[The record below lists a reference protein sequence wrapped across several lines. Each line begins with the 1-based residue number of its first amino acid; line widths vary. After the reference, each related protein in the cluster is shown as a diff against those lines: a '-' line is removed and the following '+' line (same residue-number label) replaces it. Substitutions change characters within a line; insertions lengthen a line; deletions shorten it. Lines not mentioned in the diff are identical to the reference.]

1 MAQLGSCHGEHL
13 AIQEF
18 AAELRRPF
26 DRQVLLFSE
35 FGDWIRRHGAPSRSL
50 PPHVPAKSD
59 RPVTGSRPGHQ
70 PCHRPFKPTGEN
82 HDFRSPH
89 RRTKT
94 EKHSA
99 VDSPEYVA
107 AVPDCRWPDGGRPP
121 RRSGAQRIDLDPR
134 RRRSGLHAFVR
145 PARGRAKNRAPE
157 HRRQDLKDVKTFLER
172 QPAPPVVQPV
182 PAKAAVSRTA
192 SPVGGVPSKSA
203 GFVPLKG
210 AAAYRAPAGDP
221 VVFEAFPSHE
231 SIAIRMDF
239 HAVLL
244 PVLHNIT
251 PERRRTALSGDVS
264 KKCIASS
271 WRARM
276 RRPGRVSG
284 CRKSMRTP
292 APRGVSR
299 LAPPAQWM
307 KLPNAGWRSSC
318 GSRRRPWPRA
328 AAPDTWRKLPW
339 RPCDSCSFLPPRPG
353 AARLPPGWG
362 SSWWPRENAWLP
374 PCNCAS

>member
-1 MAQLGSCHGEHL
+1 MTFDPP
-13 AIQEF
+13 I
-18 AAELRRPF
+18 AERRLRNTARSIH
-26 DRQVLLFSE
+26 QSMWLLFPIAA
-35 FGDWIRRHGAPSRSL
+35 GLMVVVRRGAPARN
-50 PPHVPAKSD
+50 
-59 RPVTGSRPGHQ
+59 GSIWILGGAVLAFMLSFALRDVVRKIG
-70 PCHRPFKPTGEN
+70 
-82 HDFRSPH
+82 
-89 RRTKT
+89 RRNT
-94 EKHSA
+94 EDKI
-99 VDSPEYVA
+99 V
-107 AVPDCRWPDGGRPP
+107 
-121 RRSGAQRIDLDPR
+121 
-134 RRRSGLHAFVR
+134 
-145 PARGRAKNRAPE
+145 
-157 HRRQDLKDVKTFLER
+157 KDVKTFLER

-210 AAAYRAPAGDP
+210 AAAYRTPAGDP

-284 CRKSMRTP
+284 CRKSLRTP

-299 LAPPAQWM
+299 L
-307 KLPNAGWRSSC
+307 
-318 GSRRRPWPRA
+318 RA
-328 AAPDTWRKLPW
+328 AGPMDE
-339 RPCDSCSFLPPRPG
+339 
-353 AARLPPGWG
+353 AA
-362 SSWWPRENAWLP
+362 
-374 PCNCAS
+374 

>member
-1 MAQLGSCHGEHL
+1 MTFDLP
-13 AIQEF
+13 I
-18 AAELRRPF
+18 AERRLRNTARSIH
-26 DRQVLLFSE
+26 QSMWLLFPIAA
-35 FGDWIRRHGAPSRSL
+35 GLMVVVRRGAPARN
-50 PPHVPAKSD
+50 
-59 RPVTGSRPGHQ
+59 GSIWILGGAVLAFMLSFALRDVVRKIG
-70 PCHRPFKPTGEN
+70 
-82 HDFRSPH
+82 
-89 RRTKT
+89 RRNT
-94 EKHSA
+94 EDKI
-99 VDSPEYVA
+99 V
-107 AVPDCRWPDGGRPP
+107 
-121 RRSGAQRIDLDPR
+121 
-134 RRRSGLHAFVR
+134 
-145 PARGRAKNRAPE
+145 
-157 HRRQDLKDVKTFLER
+157 KDVKTFLER

-210 AAAYRAPAGDP
+210 AAAYRTPAGDP

-276 RRPGRVSG
+276 RRPGRESG

-299 LAPPAQWM
+299 L
-307 KLPNAGWRSSC
+307 
-318 GSRRRPWPRA
+318 RA
-328 AAPDTWRKLPW
+328 AGPMDE
-339 RPCDSCSFLPPRPG
+339 
-353 AARLPPGWG
+353 AA
-362 SSWWPRENAWLP
+362 
-374 PCNCAS
+374 